1 MPPRIPLLPPP
12 ATPTTP
18 NAHHYAHRPT
28 SLVHAYSCPQPLGP
42 PPVPSPTRS
51 PRYPSLQHRTSSL
64 RDPPK
69 GSTCSPDVGERDG
82 VKQRQPSHQPP
93 TPVTANSTVGDP
105 AQPVKVAKGRRKK
118 DVQEGAEEDD
128 GQEGKRRR
136 LTKPKPSPLTVQPR
150 GSHSPP
156 RDSGPSTGGSSVSAG
171 RRVASGGPQQ
181 RQQGLPKPIGFAAA
195 REARRE
201 EGYDVYGLVPSP
213 VVMGFDFKSVEG
225 EQLKTVRES
234 LSIKE
239 QQQAL
244 IAARRKEAEAAANS
258 GPSTPRDP
266 SVAPARETQPPKMAS
281 DSAMNLAVPTSGSVG
296 KRREK
301 AKDKVD
307 KMTIVTGPLGK
318 DAVPGS
324 RSAPLNQNL
333 ALQQSVPRDTHSG
346 SQTALPPHALPSF
359 SSSFQHIST
368 DPRTAPIS
376 HARGN
381 GMPDRAEGNEF
392 ARQQGYYWR
401 LDGGRGSVNG
411 NGNGHGANG
420 VGNSRPPVV
429 PDEGRRNFTVPSIA
443 LPRLEGQMSPIKS
456 RNHSGPAHSVSISR
470 NHSNQSI
477 SHSQST
483 SPRSQPPPA
492 VPIPSR
498 EAFLNPFAS
507 LYDSLSQTAHL
518 QNTLASLLHSSEH
531 LSAQQARQM
540 EEFKSTMSMASGLL
554 GSLQSS
560 ADSLREMVRYEVERR
575 GREER
580 REMDEMKER
589 LRRLEEER
597 R

>member
-1 MPPRIPLLPPP
+1 MAQRLPPLAALDP
-12 ATPTTP
+12 RFEYHP
-18 NAHHYAHRPT
+18 
-28 SLVHAYSCPQPLGP
+28 GP
-42 PPVPSPTRS
+42 PIHP
-51 PRYPSLQHRTSSL
+51 TSSL

-69 GSTCSPDVGERDG
+69 GATGSPDVGEREG
-82 VKQRQPSHQPP
+82 ENQRQLSHQPP
-93 TPVTANSTVGDP
+93 TPVTANSTVGKP
-105 AQPVKVAKGRRKK
+105 AQPVKVARGRRKK
-118 DVQEGAEEDD
+118 DAQENAEEDD
-128 GQEGKRRR
+128 AQGGKRRK
-136 LTKPKPSPLTVQPR
+136 LTKPKPSPLTVQPPD
-150 GSHSPP
+150 SHSPSK
-156 RDSGPSTGGSSVSAG
+156 DSGPSTGESSVSVG
-171 RRVASGGPQQ
+171 RSVASGGLQQ
-181 RQQGLPKPIGFAAA
+181 QQQGLPKPMGFAAA

-201 EGYDVYGLVPSP
+201 EGYDVYGMVPSP

-244 IAARRKEAEAAANS
+244 IAARRREAEVAANS
-258 GPSTPRDP
+258 NPSTPRDP
-266 SVAPARETQPPKMAS
+266 SMVPAHPQKTGPDPSMT
-281 DSAMNLAVPTSGSVG
+281 LAVPTSGSVG

-301 AKDKVD
+301 VKDKVD
-307 KMTIVTGPLGK
+307 KMTIVTGTAGK

-333 ALQQSVPRDTHSG
+333 AIQQSVPRDIPSG
-346 SQTALPPHALPSF
+346 SRTALPPNALPSF
-359 SSSFQHIST
+359 SSSFQHFST

-381 GMPDRAEGNEF
+381 GMQDRGEGAEF

-401 LDGGRGSVNG
+401 LDGGRGP
-411 NGNGHGANG
+411 GHANGANG
-420 VGNSRPPVV
+420 SGSRPSVV

-443 LPRLEGQMSPIKS
+443 LPRLEGQMSPVKS
-456 RNHSGPAHSVSISR
+456 RNTSGAPHSVPISR
-470 NHSNQSI
+470 NHSHQSI

-483 SPRSQPPPA
+483 SPRSQPPPPA
-492 VPIPSR
+492 APIPSR

-507 LYDSLSQTAHL
+507 LYDSLSQTTHL
-518 QNTLASLLHSSEH
+518 QSTLNSLLHSSEN
-531 LSAQQARQM
+531 LTAQQARQM
-540 EEFKSTMSMASGLL
+540 EEFKSTMSMANGLL

-575 GREER
+575 GREDR
-580 REMDEMKER
+580 REMEEMKER